1 MKQSISHIISKILKQ
16 SVLQVKTVF
25 WVKISMKFLNILF
38 GFLIVGPLR
47 FLFFISSF
55 LLILNAIAT
64 DALSV
69 QDAVRD
75 RVVKRQNFGLI
86 FRHVSEIFTYNDQY
100 LHHLVLDLPPRP
112 TNASSPLV
120 QAAHPREMNK
130 QPDHLVHNLTMV
142 DPLMNAF
149 RQEILLVQQLIDT
162 IYDLFV
168 EVRPA
173 ALNSRKRRYW
183 CVFYCSDVATQTD
196 MDLIKKYSDEAG
208 NITARNMA
216 KIQQALDAMASYT

>member
-86 FRHVSEIFTYNDQY
+86 FRHVSEIFHVQRVSAKHGVKDDFAF
-100 LHHLVLDLPPRP
+100 LWEHAIFRHPP
-112 TNASSPLV
+112 NKNPLTD
-120 QAAHPREMNK
+120 RS
-130 QPDHLVHNLTMV
+130 
-142 DPLMNAF
+142 
-149 RQEILLVQQLIDT
+149 EILH
-162 IYDLFV
+162 
-168 EVRPA
+168 
-173 ALNSRKRRYW
+173 N
-183 CVFYCSDVATQTD
+183 
-196 MDLIKKYSDEAG
+196 
-208 NITARNMA
+208 
-216 KIQQALDAMASYT
+216 